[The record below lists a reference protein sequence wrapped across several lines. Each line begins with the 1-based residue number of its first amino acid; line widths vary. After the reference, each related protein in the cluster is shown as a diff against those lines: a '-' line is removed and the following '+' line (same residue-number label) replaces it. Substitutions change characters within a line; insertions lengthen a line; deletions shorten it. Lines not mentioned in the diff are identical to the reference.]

1 VSTYNRGQWIESFSS
16 QLSLLRPHL
25 TVRVL
30 DAMAASAWV
39 AFGAN
44 DEDPIKV
51 ARAASAALDASAS
64 SGRDS
69 QS

>member
-1 VSTYNRGQWIESFSS
+1 
-16 QLSLLRPHL
+16 
-25 TVRVL
+25 VL

-69 QS
+69 HS